1 MKDAEIQTP
10 LVPHSTIPS
19 VKQVTVT
26 PFIFK
31 KDSTQ
36 INQSQPSHKTISQSL
51 GLVCFSQMEPFHQ
64 NIYKPFAGNVTFTVI
79 GYDPYQYDSF
89 ITVIG
94 INVHLEN
101 LQFYGYRGSNSI
113 SLIFIA
119 LSEKNTDQSAA
130 IYYNFTDISY
140 LSGFANVISTS
151 ASPETNYFGTIFL
164 NNFLLADSL
173 VRYAV
178 NSFLEVDANALTIKN
193 STTQFYSFLQ
203 ITVVQQVIPVSMYR
217 VFFKIL

>member
-1 MKDAEIQTP
+1 M
-10 LVPHSTIPS
+10 
-19 VKQVTVT
+19 
-26 PFIFK
+26 
-31 KDSTQ
+31 
-36 INQSQPSHKTISQSL
+36 SHKWSL
-51 GLVCFSQMEPFHQ
+51 FIKIFT
-64 NIYKPFAGNVTFTVI
+64 PFAGNVTFTVI

-119 LSEKNTDQSAA
+119 LSEKNTDQSAT

-151 ASPETNYFGTIFL
+151 ASPETNYFGKIFL

-217 VFFKIL
+217 VFFKML